1 MEGSVAGVR
10 IFPAVVQFNDAEP
23 HVLHQMN
30 LKVQNLSKFS
40 KFVRFHSPNSKVKFI
55 FVNVAGYVKIF
66 VLELF
71 KVYEYV
77 FDENRRYSSD
87 DIVYTTALNVFLFK
101 FLIDK

>member
-55 FVNVAGYVKIF
+55 FVNVAGIHKKSLCWSF
-66 VLELF
+66 LKFMNMFLT
-71 KVYEYV
+71 KTG
-77 FDENRRYSSD
+77 
-87 DIVYTTALNVFLFK
+87 DILPMISFAQRL
-101 FLIDK
+101 